1 MLKKC
6 GYILYM
12 LSDYEVFFKYRY
24 IIYVIIKSVNGCV
37 YKWMRIFGGG
47 GMYCYV
53 WLLGDVG
60 MKCFF
65 FFVIIRFIKVI
76 WIFDISVW
84 FYLFCCYRILT
95 FYLYI
100 IFIFFKFVWMWK
112 YFCKKKNYLIYKVM
126 MFVINLIM
134 IYFNICKIFEICK
147 ICFLYS
153 LLYWYRFVCKWGW

>member
-1 MLKKC
+1 MEYLLVNIMLKKC

-12 LSDYEVFFKYRY
+12 LSDYEVFFKY

-100 IFIFFKFVWMWK
+100 IFILNLYECENIFV
-112 YFCKKKNYLIYKVM
+112 KKKKL
-126 MFVINLIM
+126 FDL
-134 IYFNICKIFEICK
+134 
-147 ICFLYS
+147 
-153 LLYWYRFVCKWGW
+153 

>member
-1 MLKKC
+1 MVSLWNFMEYLLVNIMLKKC

-12 LSDYEVFFKYRY
+12 LLDYEVFFKYRY

-65 FFVIIRFIKVI
+65 FFVIIWFIKVI
-76 WIFDISVW
+76 WIFDILVW
-84 FYLFCCYRILT
+84 FYLFCCYWILM

-100 IFIFFKFVWMWK
+100 IFILNLYECENIFV
-112 YFCKKKNYLIYKVM
+112 KKKIIWFIKLWC
-126 MFVINLIM
+126 L
-134 IYFNICKIFEICK
+134 
-147 ICFLYS
+147 
-153 LLYWYRFVCKWGW
+153 